1 MAIALLHHFQRL
13 AKSATA
19 RQQQLMRRQ
28 AIVKSATAQLA
39 GVPNASGDL
48 GRVEH
53 YCAAM
58 LDSEAILSAIS
69 VQNLRARLTEPTH
82 QLAAARARP
91 MIMHLVEQQLLASNC
106 IIAGVIGLR
115 ARDPTRPKSSVCCR
129 NGRRA
134 SHRPAWLSAIQR
146 NDGSIFP

>member
-1 MAIALLHHFQRL
+1 MLDSRSDNIASSCCCFIKHPKLLSSIVPSAVAPESDTVKDCSLVFIDVRMAIALLHHFQRL

-19 RQQQLMRRQ
+19 RQQQLMQRQ

-69 VQNLRARLTEPTH
+69 VQNLCARLTEPTR
-82 QLAAARARP
+82 QPAAVRARP
-91 MIMHLVEQQLLASNC
+91 MIMHLVEQ
-106 IIAGVIGLR
+106 
-115 ARDPTRPKSSVCCR
+115 
-129 NGRRA
+129 
-134 SHRPAWLSAIQR
+134 
-146 NDGSIFP
+146 